1 MDFLSKKFVVLFLK
15 SCNFKIGKDF
25 VCFNLEKSC
34 VYLCVRIRVVE
45 LVLIFF
51 NSEMFILGYIDGEY
65 RDDKGLL
72 EFFKVVKNKEF
83 LMCKLIVKF
92 QNKIVF
98 VLVVNVNNC
107 FFKLDRDIII
117 VSLQLFGNLVDMLDK
132 FLEK

>member
-1 MDFLSKKFVVLFLK
+1 
-15 SCNFKIGKDF
+15 
-25 VCFNLEKSC
+25 
-34 VYLCVRIRVVE
+34 
-45 LVLIFF
+45 
-51 NSEMFILGYIDGEY
+51 MFILGYIDGEY

-132 FLEK
+132 FLEKLIDV